1 MTIKKNMTMR
11 KNRRKHKPRF
21 KCYRCVVY
29 YLDGDDAINAPL
41 RSLHFA
47 VAIGY
52 YEHFLELLECTF
64 EFWDIACLSTFY
76 SSVNRDFY
84 SLI

>member
-1 MTIKKNMTMR
+1 MVMR
-11 KNRRKHKPRF
+11 KKRRKHLPRLR
-21 KCYRCVVY
+21 CYRCVVY
-29 YLDGDDAINAPL
+29 YLAGDDPINAPL
-41 RSLHFA
+41 RSLHYA

-64 EFWDIACLSTFY
+64 EFWDIARLSTFY